1 MKVIQSTDQSFV
13 SSSTET
19 EFYSL
24 NLDPNNVQ
32 NEVLKRLI
40 QEVEVEKLE
49 NKLNA
54 YNRTHNRH
62 NRGR

>member
-1 MKVIQSTDQSFV
+1 MKPIER
-13 SSSTET
+13 SSSAPVTPIEIIPVAVDA
-19 EFYSL
+19 SKI
-24 NLDPNNVQ
+24 D

-40 QEVEVEKLE
+40 AEIDFDRE
-49 NKLNA
+49 NHLHA